1 MGTRMSNHMSDLS
14 ASAVMVTAAQS
25 LPPYA
30 PLVMPKQ
37 VLEAE
42 VTLSGYV
49 GSALAAMLSFLKP
62 SFRDAN

>member
-1 MGTRMSNHMSDLS
+1 MNNHMSNLS
-14 ASAVMVTAAQS
+14 SSAAMVSAAQAM
-25 LPPYA
+25 PPYA

-37 VLEAE
+37 VLEPE

-49 GSALAAMLSFLKP
+49 ASAFAALLSLLKP